1 MEYAEKLKAAQAER
15 EREIA
20 GFNDGQR
27 ERDPVDDTEEIF
39 MSVYKVVPGAK
50 AIRSQDMYF
59 WIKRAGYGG
68 TQADMNKW
76 IEEFFADEI
85 AAEAEVLST
94 HPR

>member
-1 MEYAEKLKAAQAER
+1 
-15 EREIA
+15 
-20 GFNDGQR
+20 
-27 ERDPVDDTEEIF
+27 

-85 AAEAEVLST
+85 AAEAAVEGSGVKKTTPGNKHCWKGFVRLG
-94 HPR
+94 PDDA